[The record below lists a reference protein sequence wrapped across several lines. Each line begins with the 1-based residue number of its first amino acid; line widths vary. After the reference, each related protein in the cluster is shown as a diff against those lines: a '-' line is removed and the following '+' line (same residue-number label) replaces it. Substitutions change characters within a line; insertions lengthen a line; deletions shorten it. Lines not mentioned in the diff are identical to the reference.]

1 MTMAEKIRFYF
12 DPLCPWCY
20 QTSRWARRLDELGVV
35 DVDWRVFSLAI
46 VNNGDEGRAAA
57 DTGSAPS
64 LRTAITVRNA
74 HGNDAVGAFYKA
86 LSDARHQRGLP
97 LDDHAV
103 IEASLREA
111 GLEPEL
117 LEQALADPSTWEAVQ
132 SEHDEAVEVH
142 KAFGVPT
149 IILGGGDGPAMF
161 GPIISDIPD
170 DQGAVELWQHFSWMT
185 RNPNVAEIK
194 RERLPLDLESIRMWR
209 REREQRDREKQAQSA
224 A

>member
-1 MTMAEKIRFYF
+1 MAEKIRFYF

-35 DVDWRVFSLAI
+35 DVEWRVFSLAI
-46 VNNGDEGRAAA
+46 VNNGDA
-57 DTGSAPS
+57 
-64 LRTAITVRNA
+64 VRNA
-74 HGNDAVGAFYKA
+74 HGNEAVGAFYKA

-111 GLEPEL
+111 GLEAEL

-149 IILGGGDGPAMF
+149 IILDGGDGPAMF

-170 DQGAVELWQHFSWMT
+170 DKGAVELWQHFSWMT

-209 REREQRDREKQAQSA
+209 REREQREREKQAQSA

>member
-1 MTMAEKIRFYF
+1 MTMAESIRFYF

-35 DVDWRVFSLAI
+35 DVEWRVFSLAI
-46 VNNGDEGRAAA
+46 VNGGDEGRAAA

-64 LRTAITVRNA
+64 LRTAIAVRAA

-97 LDDHAV
+97 LDDHGV
-103 IEASLREA
+103 IEDSLRQA
-111 GLEPEL
+111 GLESAL
-117 LEQALADPSTWEAVQ
+117 LEQALADSSTWDAVQ
-132 SEHDEAVEVH
+132 REHDEAVSVH

-149 IILGGGDGPAMF
+149 IVLDGGDGPQMF
-161 GPIISDIPD
+161 GPIISEIPD
-170 DQGAVELWQHFSWMT
+170 DDAAVQLWQHFAWMA
-185 RNPNVAEIK
+185 RNPNVGEIK
-194 RERLPLDLESIRMWR
+194 RDRLPLDLESVRLWQ
-209 REREQRDREKQAQSA
+209 RERERRELEKQAQPA

>member
-1 MTMAEKIRFYF
+1 MAENIAFYF

-20 QTSRWARRLDELGVV
+20 QTSRWARRLDELDVV
-35 DVDWRVFSLAI
+35 DVEWRVFSLAI
-46 VNNGDEGRAAA
+46 VNSGDEGRAAA

-64 LRTAITVRNA
+64 LRTAIAVRDA
-74 HGNDAVGAFYKA
+74 HGNAAVGAFYKA

-103 IEASLREA
+103 IHDSLREA
-111 GLEPEL
+111 GVEPEL
-117 LEQALADPSTWEAVQ
+117 LEQALADPSTWDAVQ
-132 SEHDEAVEVH
+132 REHDEAVSVH

-149 IILGGGDGPAMF
+149 IILDGGNGPQMF

-170 DQGAVELWQHFSWMT
+170 DAGAVDLWQHFVWMA
-185 RNPNVAEIK
+185 RNPNVAELK
-194 RERLPLDLESIRMWR
+194 RDRLPLDLESIRMWR
-209 REREQRDREKQAQSA
+209 REREKQKQAQSA

>member
-1 MTMAEKIRFYF
+1 MAEKVRFYF

-35 DVDWRVFSLAI
+35 EVEWRVFSLAI
-46 VNNGDEGRAAA
+46 VNSGDEGRAAA

-64 LRTAITVRNA
+64 LRTAIAVRNA
-74 HGNDAVGAFYKA
+74 HGNAAVGAFYKA

-103 IEASLREA
+103 IGGSLREA

-117 LEQALADPSTWEAVQ
+117 LEQALADPSTWDAVQ
-132 SEHDEAVEVH
+132 REHDEAVSVD

-149 IILGGGDGPAMF
+149 IVLDGGDGPQMF
-161 GPIISDIPD
+161 GPIITDIPD
-170 DQGAVELWQHFSWMT
+170 DEGAVDLWRHFAWMA
-185 RNPNVAEIK
+185 RNPNVAEVK
-194 RERLPLDLESIRMWR
+194 RERLPLDLESIRVWR
-209 REREQRDREKQAQSA
+209 REREQREREKQAQSA

>member
-1 MTMAEKIRFYF
+1 MTMAENIRFYF

-35 DVDWRVFSLAI
+35 DVEWRVFSLAI
-46 VNNGDEGRAAA
+46 VNSGDEGRAAA

-64 LRTAITVRNA
+64 LRTAIAVRNA
-74 HGNDAVGAFYKA
+74 HGNAAVGAFYKA

-97 LDDHAV
+97 LEDHAV
-103 IEASLREA
+103 IEESLREA
-111 GLEPEL
+111 SVEPAL
-117 LEQALADPSTWEAVQ
+117 LRQALADPSTWEAVQ
-132 SEHDEAVEVH
+132 REHDEAVAAY

-149 IILGGGDGPAMF
+149 IVLDGGDGPQMF

-170 DQGAVELWQHFSWMT
+170 DEGSVELWQHFVWMA
-185 RNPNVAEIK
+185 RNRNVAEMK
-194 RERLPLDLESIRMWR
+194 RDRLPLDLESIRLWR
-209 REREQRDREKQAQSA
+209 REREQRDQRKQAQSA

>member
-1 MTMAEKIRFYF
+1 MTESIRFYF

-20 QTSRWARRLDELGVV
+20 QTSRWARRLDELGVL
-35 DVDWRVFSLAI
+35 DVEWRVFSLAI
-46 VNNGDEGRAAA
+46 VNGDEAGRAAA

-64 LRTAITVRNA
+64 LRTALAVRAA
-74 HGNDAVGAFYKA
+74 HGNAAVGAFYKA
-86 LSDARHQRGLP
+86 LSDARHQRGQA

-111 GLEPEL
+111 GVEPEL
-117 LEQALADPSTWEAVQ
+117 LQQALDDPSTWEAVQ
-132 SEHDEAVEVH
+132 REHDEAVSVH

-149 IILGGGDGPAMF
+149 IVLDGGEGPHMF
-161 GPIISDIPD
+161 GPVISEIPD
-170 DQGAVELWQHFSWMT
+170 DDAAVDLWQHFAWMA

-194 RERLPLDLESIRMWR
+194 RDRLPLDLESVRVWQ
-209 REREQRDREKQAQSA
+209 RERERRELEKQAQPA

>member
-1 MTMAEKIRFYF
+1 MAENIAFYF

-20 QTSRWARRLDELGVV
+20 QTSRWARRLDELDVV
-35 DVDWRVFSLAI
+35 DVEWRVFSLAI
-46 VNNGDEGRAAA
+46 VNSGDEGRAAA

-64 LRTAITVRNA
+64 LRTAIAVRNA
-74 HGNDAVGAFYKA
+74 HGNAAVGAFYKA

-103 IEASLREA
+103 IHDSLREA
-111 GLEPEL
+111 GAEPEL
-117 LEQALADPSTWEAVQ
+117 LEQALADPSTWDAVQ
-132 SEHDEAVEVH
+132 REHDEAVSVH

-149 IILGGGDGPAMF
+149 IILDGGNGPQMF

-170 DQGAVELWQHFSWMT
+170 DAGAVDLWQHFVWMA
-185 RNPNVAEIK
+185 RNPNVAELK
-194 RERLPLDLESIRMWR
+194 RDRLPLDLESIRMWR
-209 REREQRDREKQAQSA
+209 REREKQKQAQSA

>member
-1 MTMAEKIRFYF
+1 MTMAESIRFYF

-35 DVDWRVFSLAI
+35 DVEWRVFSLAI
-46 VNNGDEGRAAA
+46 VNRGDEGRAAA

-64 LRTAITVRNA
+64 LRAAIAVRGA
-74 HGNDAVGAFYKA
+74 HGNAAVGAFYKA
-86 LSDARHQRGLP
+86 LSDAHHQRGLP
-97 LDDHAV
+97 VDDVAV

-111 GLEPEL
+111 GVEPEL
-117 LEQALADPSTWEAVQ
+117 LQQALADPSTWDAVQ
-132 SEHDEAVEVH
+132 REHDEAVSLH

-149 IILGGGDGPAMF
+149 IVLDGGDGAPMF
-161 GPIISDIPD
+161 GPIISEIPD
-170 DQGAVELWQHFSWMT
+170 DAGAIDLWRHFSWMV

-194 RERLPLDLESIRMWR
+194 RERMPLDLESIRMWR
-209 REREQRDREKQAQSA
+209 REREREKQAKPA